1 LHKDHILVIPDT
13 HIPFEKEGSLDFCVD
28 IQKRVKCGTIV
39 HIGDAVDNHALNY
52 HEHDPNGRS
61 PIDEMR
67 EADDHLKS
75 WFKAFPSL
83 FLCKGNHDC
92 LVDRKGRTV
101 GLPERAFK
109 PFREIWGLPKGW
121 KDAFTWE
128 IDGVRFQHGTGYA
141 GDTAHMK
148 AAYNNRQST
157 CIGHTHSA
165 GAIGYIANEKDCIF
179 GMNVG
184 CLIDRDMYAFKYGKD
199 FRKKPILGVGV
210 ITDAGR
216 FAQFFPMSL

>member
-1 LHKDHILVIPDT
+1 
-13 HIPFEKEGSLDFCVD
+13 
-28 IQKRVKCGTIV
+28 
-39 HIGDAVDNHALNY
+39 
-52 HEHDPNGRS
+52 
-61 PIDEMR
+61 
-67 EADDHLKS
+67 
-75 WFKAFPSL
+75 
-83 FLCKGNHDC
+83 
-92 LVDRKGRTV
+92 V
-101 GLPERAFK
+101 GLPERSFK

-121 KDAFTWE
+121 KDAFNWE
-128 IDGVRFQHGTGYA
+128 IDGVRFQHGTGYL

-165 GAIGYIANEKDCIF
+165 GAIGYIANEKDCVF

-184 CLIDRDMYAFKYGKD
+184 CGIDRDMYAFKYGKD

-216 FAQFFPMSL
+216 FAQFFPMDL